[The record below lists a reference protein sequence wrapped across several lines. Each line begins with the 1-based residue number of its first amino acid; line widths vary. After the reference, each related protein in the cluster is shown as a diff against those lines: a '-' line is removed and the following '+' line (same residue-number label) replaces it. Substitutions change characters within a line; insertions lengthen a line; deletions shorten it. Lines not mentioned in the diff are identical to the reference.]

1 MLMVIVMILYAGIK
15 LTTLVNRQ
23 NPNVSTFTEEFVLTS
38 DDKLNMNEAGML
50 FAWTFEGY

>member
-1 MLMVIVMILYAGIK
+1 MVIVMILYAGIK